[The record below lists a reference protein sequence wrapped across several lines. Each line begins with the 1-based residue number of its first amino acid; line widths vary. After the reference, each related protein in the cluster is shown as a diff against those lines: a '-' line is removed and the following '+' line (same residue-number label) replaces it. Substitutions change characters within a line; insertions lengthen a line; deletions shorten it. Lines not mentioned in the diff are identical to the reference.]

1 MRMFTFTAVC
11 EFQISVDD
19 AALILSDTI
28 PSAKCASW
36 LVAHSPLEDSFPV
49 IAPGYLDHNTSNLKR
64 CLSEHLVNNMLTDH
78 KQLKL
83 GVTEG

>member
-1 MRMFTFTAVC
+1 MRMFNFTAVC

-19 AALILSDTI
+19 AALILSDAQ
-28 PSAKCASW
+28 PSCKCISW
-36 LVAHSPLEDSFPV
+36 LVSHSPLEDSFPE

-64 CLSEHLVNNMLTDH
+64 CLSEHLVKTMLTDH